1 MRNPFIA
8 RLTAGGATAISLLAF
23 ALVAATPAAADSAP
37 VVDSLQADNLTDP
50 IGIDDVTPQLSWQLS
65 GGGRNIVQSGYE
77 VRAASTADLLGTP
90 DLWDTGRV
98 DGATSTGVPYAG
110 TAPQSRQ
117 RVWWQVRV
125 WDADGDASSW
135 SKPASWEMG
144 LLQPSD
150 WSASWIGNKQWL
162 DDRVHPAVQDLPS
175 AQDARYVRLNITD
188 IRDGTVKTED
198 NVNDYRIEL
207 AEIGIV
213 DKSAPGTDLALG
225 GQVTVSDSDSTP
237 GQWEPQYLTDGRL
250 TTDTAPR
257 GYRSAGRPQGTSWD
271 DLDDPVVITIDLG
284 QVRRF
289 DRLLL
294 YPRTDAIS
302 PWGETANFPK
312 NFSVRVS
319 TDGSA
324 FTQILKVNK
333 TLPPP
338 STLHSA
344 PPALPV
350 FAKQFDLGSQVS
362 SARLY
367 VTGVGIYAPEING
380 KPVSDAVLEPPN
392 TDYQKRVAYS
402 TYDVTNLLHA
412 GANAISAQL
421 GNGTYDVY
429 DTPDNPPRYQK
440 LATDIGPPKVLAQ
453 LEITYKDGRTQ
464 TIATDASWRTTLGDT
479 TYNDWYGGEDY
490 DARRLAPGWDRPN
503 ADLSGWDA
511 AVPTT
516 PPTPTTQV
524 VAQDDLPIT
533 PVGVLHPVAITE
545 PSDGVYVFDFG
556 TNIAGWDQLTVD
568 GPAGT
573 KITVYPGE
581 KLRSGLVDQRT
592 FNQNGES
599 SGAVWD
605 SLTLDG
611 NGPIT
616 WHPQFVYHG
625 FRYLEVH
632 GLASAPTTDTASAII
647 LRTANSS
654 AGSFTSSDELLNSIH
669 RIIDRAIQSNMYS
682 VLTDCPT
689 REKLGWLEQANLVYG
704 AISRNYD
711 IAAYYRSFVQ
721 DMADAQTSQGLI
733 TNIAPDYHRYGVGDA
748 NWGDTF
754 VIGPWLQY
762 RTYGD
767 LRILQD
773 NYAAMQR
780 YVDYLNNKAPGYLLQ
795 GGDFGDWI
803 TTDSHTPKE
812 LIQTYAYHQT
822 AVTMSEIATALGK
835 PADAAAYTVLAD
847 NIGAAV
853 NAKYLDVAHGTYG
866 TGTQSSDAFA
876 LAMGIVP
883 AADKQAVLDHLIGSI
898 RAAGN
903 HLTVGEIGLPAL
915 LSALSTNGRDDVI
928 YDLTTQTTAPSW
940 GYQVVNGATSLG
952 EDWNGPTTLSSQ
964 NHLMLGAIDEWFSAH
979 LGGIQQ
985 AADSV
990 GYHDLVIKPAVLGT
1004 LTHVATSYATPYGVA
1019 RSEWSRSGTSLQLT
1033 TTVPGNSTAIVYVP
1047 LAATGATSVTAP
1059 SGAQSVG
1066 TSDGYAAYRV
1076 GSGTWSFTT
1085 S

>member
-1 MRNPFIA
+1 MRRTLRTRIA
-8 RLTAGGATAISLLAF
+8 ACCTAAVTPLAF
-23 ALVAATPAAADSAP
+23 AVVPAAADSGPP
-37 VVDSLQADNLTDP
+37 VVGLQADNRTDP
-50 IGIDDVTPQLSWQLS
+50 IGIDDTTPQLSWQL
-65 GGGRNIVQSGYE
+65 GVGRDVRQTAYE
-77 VRAASTADLLGTP
+77 VRAASSESRLAAP
-90 DLWDTGRV
+90 DLWDSGRITS
-98 DGATSTGVPYAG
+98 ATSTGVPYAG
-110 TAPQSRQ
+110 HKPQSRQ
-117 RVWWQVRV
+117 RVWWWVRV
-125 WDADGDASSW
+125 WDADGDASAW
-135 SKPASWEMG
+135 SKPAYWEMG

-150 WSASWIGNKQWL
+150 WSATWIGNKQWL
-162 DDRVHPAVQDLPS
+162 DDRVHPAVQDLPA
-175 AQDARYVRLNITD
+175 AQDARYVRLTVTD
-188 IRDGTVKTED
+188 IRDSTVKTED
-198 NVNDYRIEL
+198 AVNDYRVEL

-213 DKSAPGTDLALG
+213 DKSAPDSDLALG
-225 GQVTVSDSDSTP
+225 GAVTVSDSDDVP
-237 GQWEPQYLTDGRL
+237 GEWGPQYLTDGRL
-250 TTDTAPR
+250 TSDSPPR
-257 GYRSAGRPQGTSWD
+257 GYRSAGRAGNTSWD
-271 DLDDPVVITIDLG
+271 DLDQRVVITVDLG
-284 QVRRF
+284 QVRHF

-294 YPRTDAIS
+294 YPRTDASS
-302 PWGETANFPK
+302 PWGETPNFPK
-312 NFSVRVS
+312 NFSVQVS
-319 TDGSA
+319 TDGST
-324 FTQILKVNK
+324 FTQAVKVSK

-338 STLHSA
+338 STMHTA

-350 FAKQFDLGSQVS
+350 FAKQFQLGSQIS

-380 KPVSDAVLEPPN
+380 RPVSDSALEPPN
-392 TDYQKRVAYS
+392 TDYHMRVVYS
-402 TYDVTNLLHA
+402 DYDVTRLLHA

-429 DTPDNPPRYQK
+429 DTPDTPKRYQK
-440 LATDIGPPKVLAQ
+440 LATDIGPPKLLAQ
-453 LEITYKDGRTQ
+453 LEITYRDGHRQ
-464 TIATDASWRTTLGDT
+464 TIATDASWRTTLGNT
-479 TYNDWYGGEDY
+479 TFSNWYGGEDY

-503 ADLSGWDA
+503 GDLGAWDA

-524 VAQDDLPIT
+524 VAHDDLPIT

-556 TNIAGWDQLTVD
+556 TNVAGWEQLTVD

-573 KITVYPGE
+573 KITAYPGE
-581 KLRSGLVDQRT
+581 KLSGGLVDQRT
-592 FNQNGES
+592 FTQLGES
-599 SGAVWD
+599 SGPVWD
-605 SLTLDG
+605 TLTLDG
-611 NGPIT
+611 NGPTT

-632 GLASAPTTDTASAII
+632 GLPSAPTADTASAII
-647 LRTANSS
+647 LRTANAST
-654 AGSFTSSDELLNSIH
+654 GSFTSSDDLLNGIH

-711 IAAYYRSFVQ
+711 VAAYYRPFVQ
-721 DMADAQTSQGLI
+721 NMADAQTSQGLI
-733 TNIAPDYHRYGVGDA
+733 PNIAPDYHRYGVGDA

-767 LRILQD
+767 LRLLRD
-773 NYAAMQR
+773 NYPAMQR
-780 YVDYLNNKAPGYLLQ
+780 YLEYLDNKAPGFLLQ

-835 PADAAAYTVLAD
+835 PADAAAYTALAG
-847 NIGAAV
+847 NIGDAV
-853 NAKYLDVAHGTYG
+853 NAKYLNEAAGTYA

-876 LAMGIVP
+876 LDMGIVP
-883 AADKQAVLDHLIGSI
+883 TADKPAVLDHLVASI

-915 LSALSTNGRDDVI
+915 LNALAANGRDDVV
-928 YDLTTQTTAPSW
+928 YDLATQTTSPSW
-940 GYQVVNGATSLG
+940 GYQVVHGATSLG
-952 EDWNGPTTLSSQ
+952 EAWDGPTTLSSQ
-964 NHLMLGAIDEWFSAH
+964 NHLMLGAIDEWFSSH

-990 GYHDLVIKPAVLGT
+990 AYRDLAIKPAVLGT
-1004 LTHVATSYATPYGVA
+1004 LTHVATRYTTPYGAV
-1019 RSEWSRSGTSLQLT
+1019 RSEWWRSGTSLRLDV
-1033 TTVPGNSTAIVYVP
+1033 TVPGNSTATVYVP
-1047 LAATGATSVTAP
+1047 LAATGATNANAP
-1059 SGAQSVG
+1059 QGAQSLG
-1066 TSDGYAAYRV
+1066 KSDGYAVFRV